1 MTVQKEASKLRDIIL
16 GGQDGLVNVLG
27 VILGV
32 SAATPD
38 MRIII
43 VSGLA
48 ATFAESISMAAV
60 AYTSTEATLSEYY
73 KSRKNEED
81 LVDRD
86 PESQKEDVR
95 VVLRK
100 WGFENELLEETVDK
114 ITQDKA
120 RWVKFMMHEELGLSK
135 HSIENP
141 VWSAIVVGLS
151 SFGGSVIPLIP
162 FFLVNQ
168 AAPASYISI
177 AVSAVSLF
185 VVGFVKAKQTIGSP
199 LNSGVKIMVIGM
211 LSAFCGYLI
220 GKILGSASF

>member
-1 MTVQKEASKLRDIIL
+1 MTVTKPSSKLRDIIL

-81 LVDRD
+81 LVDKD

-100 WGFENELLEETVDK
+100 WGFESELLEETTEK

-135 HSIENP
+135 HTIENP
-141 VWSAIVVGLS
+141 VLSAIVVGLA

-162 FFLVNQ
+162 YFLINS
-168 AAPASYISI
+168 AAPASYIAISI
-177 AVSAVSLF
+177 SAISLF
-185 VVGFVKAKQTIGSP
+185 IVGFMKAKQTVGSP
-199 LNSGVKIMVIGM
+199 WTSGIKIMVIGM
-211 LSAFCGYLI
+211 VSAFCGYLI
-220 GKILGSASF
+220 GKVLGSASY